1 MQIRREIRMW
11 SDWGR
16 EFFPE
21 LKQETLREIERCGGV
36 WPFLRSLRL
45 EMRSHGGVINYM
57 RGCVNDAIACRNFH
71 VRWLE
76 AGQPEPNWGR
86 RLRCRLQDTWKI

>member
-71 VRWLE
+71 VSMARIRST
-76 AGQPEPNWGR
+76 PNRIGE
-86 RLRCRLQDTWKI
+86 THTM